1 MHKAF
6 EYRLY
11 PNRGQHRLLLSCLA
25 ESRRLYNEML
35 EMVKAHYE
43 ETGKFLTRYDLT
55 YRFKGRGGSP
65 GSEHVPQST
74 VQTLAD
80 RLDKALKRFFHRK
93 ELGQKVG
100 FPRFKS
106 PKRWHSIHL
115 RQYGSGRDVYL
126 DPDTGRLRVPKKLGG
141 RFKVKQHRP
150 LEGTP
155 KTAHLVYRADG
166 HWYVLI
172 VCDLGDAPEKR
183 SFAREPTAV
192 GIDVGLK
199 VFAADSEGEM
209 VENPRCLR
217 RAAKGLR
224 RAQRKLSRRK
234 KGSRR
239 HKKAA
244 RAAAKKHLKVSRQR
258 KDHAHK
264 TAREYV
270 DKYAVLAVEDLRV
283 CNMVKN
289 HHLARAISDA
299 GWSQF
304 VNILCLKA
312 ESAGCRVYKVAPHF
326 TSQLCSNCGE
336 VVEKS
341 LSVRTHTCPS
351 YGYVAD
357 RDHNAAK
364 NILAR
369 AEPSYRNAGD
379 GPHGAR
385 SRLL

>member
-55 YRFKGRGGSP
+55 YRFKGRGGSL

-141 RFKVKQHRP
+141 RLKVKQHRP

-155 KTAHLVYRADG
+155 KTAHLAYRADG

-234 KGSRR
+234 KGSQR

-244 RAAAKKHLKVSRQR
+244 RAVAKKHLKVSRQR

-336 VVEKS
+336 VVEKY

-351 YGYVAD
+351 CGYVAD